1 MASLEIITKVFF
13 ILIFFYLCISI
24 LSRWDEHTPSKFI
37 GIPINK
43 VAIKEF
49 FGVDDDAN
57 FIKGLKQ
64 TFSPEILFGP
74 DSLFTP
80 LNRKKKHD
88 ESEAK
93 KKFEFEKNLKCP
105 NCGSKEIEIKNYDL
119 LLTNDTNFLT
129 FWRVSDYWSR
139 VSVSVPGFKC
149 IICNVKC
156 ITINLKIEIYNMKN
170 VAELKCHNKEWKRW
184 HEFQIIHNYESL
196 RFAPFPYPRIKAWK
210 YF

>member
-37 GIPINK
+37 GIPLNK

-74 DSLFTP
+74 DSLFTS
-80 LNRKKKHD
+80 LNRKKNMMKV
-88 ESEAK
+88 K
-93 KKFEFEKNLKCP
+93 PKKNL
-105 NCGSKEIEIKNYDL
+105 
-119 LLTNDTNFLT
+119 
-129 FWRVSDYWSR
+129 
-139 VSVSVPGFKC
+139 
-149 IICNVKC
+149 
-156 ITINLKIEIYNMKN
+156 NLKKI
-170 VAELKCHNKEWKRW
+170 
-184 HEFQIIHNYESL
+184 
-196 RFAPFPYPRIKAWK
+196 
-210 YF
+210 